1 MKVSKSAVLIVVFAF
16 VALIAGVG
24 LKFYMTYHSG
34 SSGIFKEIEKNTSPD
49 SKEYEAL
56 KEQGKF
62 NVLIMG
68 EDNVEGSRR
77 SDTILFAAIN
87 IRDRNIRILS
97 RVILGLLPIM
107 PAPDHPDARG
117 RCIGRP

>member
-16 VALIAGVG
+16 AALVAGVG

-34 SSGIFKEIEKNTSPD
+34 ASGIYKEIEKNASPD

-68 EDNVEGSRR
+68 RTMLKVPDV
-77 SDTILFAAIN
+77 
-87 IRDRNIRILS
+87 RIQSSLH
-97 RVILGLLPIM
+97 LLI
-107 PAPDHPDARG
+107 
-117 RCIGRP
+117 